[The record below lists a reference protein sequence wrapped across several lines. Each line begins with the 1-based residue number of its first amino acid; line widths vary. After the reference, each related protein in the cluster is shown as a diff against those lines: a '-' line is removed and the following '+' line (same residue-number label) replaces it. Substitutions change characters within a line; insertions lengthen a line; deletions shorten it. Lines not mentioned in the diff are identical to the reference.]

1 MRGNLETT
9 TSSYISRHLRT
20 LIFQATWT
28 TVVLYGNRRN
38 SMKRIVITG
47 TSGYL
52 GQHLLHAFLTAAD
65 DGTISTSSNYHV
77 YALYRSAQ
85 GFPEAVK
92 AIRCASNVTVTI
104 ERLDLTDSEQ
114 VSQWVERHS
123 DLDVCIHAAAMSS
136 PKLCQEQADAA
147 RACNVPTAFFDALR
161 KLSVQIIALS
171 TDQVYDGTQPPYSET
186 DSTRA
191 CNFYGQSKLEMEE
204 HLLSI
209 NDDIDHDSENPPQ
222 SGVTILRSSIML
234 GSKAP
239 ILPSIAH
246 GTFLHFC
253 QSREGVETEFYTD
266 ERRSVV
272 AVADVVAVIQSLV
285 ANDNAAAAGIFNL
298 GGPQSVSRLEM
309 AEAVFSYSGYDKR
322 YLIAKEK
329 ATLKDPPQV
338 PSPLDIS
345 MDNSKITELT
355 QRKFQVLEEIVRAT
369 FSETKP

>member
-1 MRGNLETT
+1 
-9 TSSYISRHLRT
+9 
-20 LIFQATWT
+20 
-28 TVVLYGNRRN
+28 
-38 SMKRIVITG
+38 MKRIAITG
-47 TSGYL
+47 ASGYL
-52 GQHLLHAFLTAAD
+52 GQHLLNAYLTDPPRTTLLAAD
-65 DGTISTSSNYHV
+65 DGTNRTSFDYHI

-85 GFPEAVK
+85 GFPDAVK
-92 AIRCASNVTVTI
+92 AIPFASHVTVTI
-104 ERLDLTDSEQ
+104 GCLDLTDSEQ

-161 KLSVQIIALS
+161 KHSVKIIALS
-171 TDQVYDGTQPPYSET
+171 TDQVYDGTQPPYRET
-186 DSTRA
+186 DSTGP
-191 CNFYGQSKLEMEE
+191 CNVYGQSKLEMEE
-204 HLLSI
+204 YILSI
-209 NDDIDHDSENPPQ
+209 NDERGHDSSQ
-222 SGVTILRSSIML
+222 SGVTVLRSSIML

-253 QSREGVETEFYTD
+253 QSREGAETEFYTD

-272 AVADVVAVIQSLV
+272 AVADVVAVIQCLV
-285 ANDNAAAAGIFNL
+285 VNDNATTAGIFNL

-329 ATLKDPPQV
+329 VALKDPPPI

-355 QRKFQVLEEIVRAT
+355 QRNFQVLEEMVRAT
-369 FSETKP
+369 FSAP